1 MTPVAVAT
9 IGVFD
14 GFHRGHRQVVRRA
27 RERADRVRG
36 RLVVFTF
43 DEHPEVVLRGIDPL
57 PRLSTPAETAG
68 LLLDAGA
75 DEVRFL
81 RFDAALARKSPE
93 RFLVEHVFST
103 QRLAGL
109 VVGYD
114 FAMGRGRA
122 GDPGAL
128 AALGTRLGFRVE
140 AVPAAEDGGGPISS
154 TRIRGALAEGRVAE
168 AAAWLGRPYRLRGTV
183 VAGEGRGRTLGFP
196 TANLRVHPRKLRPR
210 QGVYAV
216 RVDGADLEG
225 APGVANLG
233 IRPTFGEGR
242 ETVEV
247 HLLEFRGDLL
257 GASLTVNLVEGLRPE
272 IKFKNA
278 KELEAQIGEDATR
291 ARALLAAEASR
302 ESP

>member
-1 MTPVAVAT
+1 VTPVAVAT

-68 LLLDAGA
+68 LLMDAGA

-81 RFDAALARKSPE
+81 RFDAALARKTPE

-128 AALGTRLGFRVE
+128 AALGARLGFRVE

-210 QGVYAV
+210 HGVYAV

-242 ETVEV
+242 ESVEV

-257 GASLTVNLVEGLRPE
+257 GASLTVSLVEGLRPE
-272 IKFKNA
+272 VKFKNA
-278 KELEAQIGEDATR
+278 KELEAQIGDDATR
-291 ARALLAAEASR
+291 ARALLAADASR